1 MSAEVLRD
9 LQKAILEY
17 NGELAV
23 TSAKKVIEQGID
35 LNKALETMTDAVRQV
50 GDGFERGELWLPDL
64 IGASDT
70 MLKAMP
76 IIEDA
81 VSKAGGVMKGIG
93 KVVIGTVYGDI
104 HNIGKDMVA
113 TLLRAAGFVVEDL
126 GMNVSRDKFVDAV
139 RRHRP
144 DVLAMSAL
152 MTTTVT
158 GMRDVIEGIKEA
170 GLRDKVKVIVG
181 GAPVTEDYAQR
192 IGADGYDPTAPGAP
206 KLAKRLLGV

>member
-158 GMRDVIEGIKEA
+158 GMRDVIEGVKEA
-170 GLRDKVKVIVG
+170 DLRDKVKVIVG

>member
-170 GLRDKVKVIVG
+170 DLRDKVKVIVG

>member
-126 GMNVSRDKFVDAV
+126 GINVSRDKFVDAV

-170 GLRDKVKVIVG
+170 DLRDKVKVIVG

>member
-81 VSKAGGVMKGIG
+81 VSKAGGVIKGIG

-126 GMNVSRDKFVDAV
+126 GINVSRDKFVDAV

-158 GMRDVIEGIKEA
+158 GMRDVIEDIKEA
-170 GLRDKVKVIVG
+170 DLRDKVKVIVG

>member
-76 IIEDA
+76 II
-81 VSKAGGVMKGIG
+81 
-93 KVVIGTVYGDI
+93 
-104 HNIGKDMVA
+104 
-113 TLLRAAGFVVEDL
+113 
-126 GMNVSRDKFVDAV
+126 
-139 RRHRP
+139 
-144 DVLAMSAL
+144 
-152 MTTTVT
+152 
-158 GMRDVIEGIKEA
+158 
-170 GLRDKVKVIVG
+170 
-181 GAPVTEDYAQR
+181 
-192 IGADGYDPTAPGAP
+192 
-206 KLAKRLLGV
+206 

>member
-76 IIEDA
+76 IIEEA
-81 VSKAGGVMKGIG
+81 VSKAGGVIKGIG

-126 GMNVSRDKFVDAV
+126 GINVSRDKFVDAV

-170 GLRDKVKVIVG
+170 DLRDKVKVIVG
-181 GAPVTEDYAQR
+181 GAPVTEEYAQR

>member
-81 VSKAGGVMKGIG
+81 VSKAGGVIKGIG

-170 GLRDKVKVIVG
+170 DLRDKVKVIVG

>member
-81 VSKAGGVMKGIG
+81 VSKAGGVIKGIG

-126 GMNVSRDKFVDAV
+126 GINVSRDKFVDAV

-170 GLRDKVKVIVG
+170 DLRDKVKVIVG

>member
-17 NGELAV
+17 NGELAL

-170 GLRDKVKVIVG
+170 DLRDKVKVIVG

>member
-126 GMNVSRDKFVDAV
+126 GINVSRDKFVDAV

-170 GLRDKVKVIVG
+170 DLRDKVKVIVG
-181 GAPVTEDYAQR
+181 GAPVTEEYAQR